1 MQLKLLH
8 VRQQQPADCLVACA
22 AMVLAYLHISVS
34 YTRVRQ
40 LLGTAAEGTPF
51 YRLDRLHTRSV
62 RITRGEGTFTLLMTY
77 LASDL
82 PVIVDVHTSEL
93 PYWQMRTDIPEIE
106 KSTAHAVVV
115 VGIEN
120 QTVYVYDPDVE
131 LAPQAVNIGD
141 FELAW
146 LIRDYRFVVIQH

>member
-22 AMVLAYLHISVS
+22 AMVLAYLHIPIS

-40 LLGTAAEGTPF
+40 ILGTTAEGTPF
-51 YRLDRLHTRSV
+51 YRLDRLQTGGV
-62 RITRGEGTFTLLMTY
+62 RITRGEGTFTLLTAY

-82 PVIVDVHTSEL
+82 PVIVDVHTAEL
-93 PYWQMRTDIPEIE
+93 PYWQMRTDIPQIE
-106 KSTAHAVVV
+106 KTTAHAVVV

-120 QTVYVYDPDVE
+120 QTVYVHDPDTE
-131 LAPQAVNIGD
+131 QAPHAVNIGD

-146 LIRDYRFVVIQH
+146 LSRDYRYVVIQH